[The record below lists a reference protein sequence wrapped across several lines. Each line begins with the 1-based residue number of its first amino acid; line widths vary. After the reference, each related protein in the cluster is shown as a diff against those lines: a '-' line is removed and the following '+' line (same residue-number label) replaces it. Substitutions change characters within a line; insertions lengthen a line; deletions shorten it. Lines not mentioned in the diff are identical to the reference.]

1 MPDKSKWKSTL
12 NEYIKQN
19 DPGRV
24 EKANAWKVAIG
35 LQDVDG
41 LKTSEYLLDT
51 ARDNIEGKID
61 FDSANARISRYYEEK
76 EERNELAEEKEADI
90 VSARIAQLLSN
101 KTFTFSPASLQK
113 IHEHLFKGIVSK
125 AGKFRTYN
133 ITKKEWVLNEDTVIY
148 SDYRDIVQTLNYDF
162 DQEKSF
168 KYTGLDKKQFF
179 NFIGLIF
186 S

>member
-19 DPGRV
+19 NPGRV

-76 EERNELAEEKEADI
+76 EERNELAEEKR
-90 VSARIAQLLSN
+90 SR
-101 KTFTFSPASLQK
+101 
-113 IHEHLFKGIVSK
+113 HC
-125 AGKFRTYN
+125 FR
-133 ITKKEWVLNEDTVIY
+133 
-148 SDYRDIVQTLNYDF
+148 
-162 DQEKSF
+162 
-168 KYTGLDKKQFF
+168 
-179 NFIGLIF
+179 
-186 S
+186 